1 MIVNGLRL
9 PDSFVQAAESGLL
22 RRGTT
27 AWPLRS
33 ARDAFGQELETEL
46 HEVYDMPAEIARR
59 TAELPTGFEPN
70 GVYGESLPEMAGP
83 GAIPDVVDFRGVL
96 CFGASFDDAPFCFDY
111 RGGAEP
117 SVIWW
122 AGVYW
127 RVVAPDFASFL
138 SLFDVPEACPDGR
151 A

>member
-1 MIVNGLRL
+1 VTVNGLTL
-9 PDSFVQAAESGLL
+9 PETFRIAAASGLL
-22 RRGTT
+22 RRGDR
-27 AWPLRS
+27 AWPLREN
-33 ARDAFGQELETEL
+33 RDAFGRELETEL
-46 HEVYDMPAEIARR
+46 HETYDTAEEIGRR

-138 SLFDVPEACPDGR
+138 SLFDVPDAGPAGR